1 MFPSSWRPE
10 KAPTEPMRLVASSAA
25 HGEYE
30 LHYRRQRKATESRH
44 RRNPPKLPGA
54 VDPNAS
60 SPVTVPC
67 ESYVSLNAHPS
78 AALVTSDGIWHG
90 HSCFGC
96 MPRSIDADQR
106 VGAFSVHSFA
116 HSLNTMQIL
125 DFSSL

>member
-44 RRNPPKLPGA
+44 RRIPPNYLELWTLTHRP
-54 VDPNAS
+54 PSPSRAS
-60 SPVTVPC
+60 PM
-67 ESYVSLNAHPS
+67 SLNAHPS
-78 AALVTSDGIWHG
+78 AALVISDGIWHG